1 VKILVAKGNSALPGH
16 GGFKFFNNVTVQSI
30 IDGKL
35 ESGVVQTIY
44 QFSNSNVHQVVKS
57 DHVVVATGGLF
68 VEPGIAGILSPR
80 WSYLVGIKAPPQV
93 LNPPQLQY
101 PNSPNYFT
109 WGHTHDWCMVN
120 GHVRISAEDHFSA
133 MKPPRMV
140 ERCQNLADWVG
151 MKYPHL
157 KESIENNGI
166 VEKYGV
172 YSETPDFLPIVG
184 TASKESRVCYIMGC
198 NACGQATLSY
208 SSSLVPG
215 LLGYKNG
222 EKVQKYKFTKEQ
234 KEHLRLLSIRRFQL
248 LPIVRAG
255 AKRKSNPTANEIQ
268 T

>member
-1 VKILVAKGNSALPGH
+1 VKFLVAKGNSALPED

-35 ESGVVQTIY
+35 EPGVVQTIY
-44 QFSNSNVHQVVKS
+44 QFGNSNVHQVVKS

-80 WSYLVGIKAPPQV
+80 WSYLVGIKAPIPKKIV
-93 LNPPQLQY
+93 DPPQLPY

-120 GHVRISAEDHFSA
+120 EHVRISAEDHFSA

-151 MKYPHL
+151 MKYPYL
-157 KESIENNGI
+157 KQSIKDNGYM
-166 VEKYGV
+166 EKYGV

-222 EKVQKYKFTKEQ
+222 EKVPKFKFTKEQ
-234 KEHLRLLSIRRFQL
+234 KEHLRLLSVRRFQL

-255 AKRKSNPTANEIQ
+255 AKRKSEECK
-268 T
+268 

>member
-1 VKILVAKGNSALPGH
+1 MKFLVAKGNSALPED

-35 ESGVVQTIY
+35 EPGVVQTIY
-44 QFSNSNVHQVVKS
+44 QFGNNSAQVVTS

-80 WSYLVGIKAPPQV
+80 WSYLVGIKAPQQV

-157 KESIENNGI
+157 KESIKKKNGY

-222 EKVQKYKFTKEQ
+222 EKVPKFKFTKVQ
-234 KEHLRLLSIRRFQL
+234 KEHLRLLSVRRFQL

-255 AKRKSNPTANEIQ
+255 AKRKSEECK
-268 T
+268 